1 MQEKGKM
8 TEEYLSVLVI
18 SSVLRG
24 GNSFVSRE
32 ENTNCHHLK

>member
-1 MQEKGKM
+1 MQKGMM
-8 TEEYLSVLVI
+8 TEEDLTVLVI

-24 GNSFVSRE
+24 GNSFVSTE